1 MDKLRFIQ
9 PPLFEKYKI
18 KGFFSTAIAPNI
30 APTLLLRA
38 MYPGYE
44 VFLPSQIHSADVL
57 YLDALPFKQS
67 FQGDGIITRLSKVI
81 VGVKTADCVPI
92 LIATKDNSLVGAIHA
107 GWRGSIKQILYKAIL
122 KILTLGYT
130 PTDILIAIG
139 PHIRPCCY
147 EVGNEVLNLLK
158 QNFPNFM
165 DFILGL
171 NDRIHL
177 NLTKLNLFQAS
188 ACKVPEENIWVSN
201 DCTFCQHD
209 IYYSYRYH
217 GKTRGYQLSFI
228 FKELE

>member
-1 MDKLRFIQ
+1 MDKLKFIQ

-18 KGFFSTAIAPNI
+18 KGFFSTAIAPNL
-30 APTLLLRA
+30 APFQLLRA
-38 MYPGYE
+38 MYPEYE
-44 VFLPSQIHSADVL
+44 FFLPAQIHSADVL

-92 LIATKDNSLVGAIHA
+92 LIATKDKSLVGAIHA

-158 QNFPNFM
+158 QNFPNYM

-171 NDRIHL
+171 NGRIHL
-177 NLTKLNLFQAS
+177 NLTKLNLFQAL
-188 ACKVPEENIWVSN
+188 AYGVPEENIWVSN

>member
-1 MDKLRFIQ
+1 MDKPRLFC

-18 KGFFSTAIAPNI
+18 KGFFSTGIAPTI

-38 MYPGYE
+38 MYPGLE

-57 YLDALPFKQS
+57 YLDALSFKQT
-67 FQGDGIITRLSKVI
+67 FQGDGIITPLSKVI

-92 LIATKDNSLVGAIHA
+92 LIATKDKSLVGAIHA

-130 PTDILIAIG
+130 TTDILLAIG

-147 EVGNEVLNLLK
+147 EVGDEVLNMLK
-158 QNFPNFM
+158 QNFPDFKN
-165 DFILGL
+165 FILRL
-171 NDRIHL
+171 NGRIHL
-177 NLTKLNLFQAS
+177 NLTKLNLFQALS
-188 ACKVPEENIWVSN
+188 CGVPEENIWVSN
-201 DCTFCQHD
+201 DCTFCKHD

-217 GKTRGYQLSFI
+217 GKNRGYQLSFI

>member
-1 MDKLRFIQ
+1 MDKPRLFC

-18 KGFFSTAIAPNI
+18 KGFFSTAIAPTI
-30 APTLLLRA
+30 APTPLLRA
-38 MYPGYE
+38 MYPGLE

-57 YLDALPFKQS
+57 YLDALPFKQT

-92 LIATKDNSLVGAIHA
+92 LIATKDKSLVGAIHA

-130 PTDILIAIG
+130 TTDILLAIG

-147 EVGNEVLNLLK
+147 EVGDEVLNMLK
-158 QNFPNFM
+158 QNFPDFKN
-165 DFILGL
+165 FILRL
-171 NDRIHL
+171 NGRIHL
-177 NLTKLNLFQAS
+177 NLTKLNLFQAL
-188 ACKVPEENIWVSN
+188 ACGVPEENIWVSN
-201 DCTFCQHD
+201 DCTFCKHD

-228 FKELE
+228 YKELE